1 MSSDR
6 KFEHYDH
13 SITEE
18 FIRANETLTGL
29 PAYLGIRI
37 TGAGPG
43 TMRAEME
50 VRDEFL
56 TPFGNA
62 HGGVITALCDHIL
75 GCVCY
80 PMMKRGQWGATTEFK
95 VNLLASVRKGS
106 LVADA
111 SVVTMT
117 RTLAV
122 IRIDVRNDERLACI
136 AQGTVL
142 IRDPRSDDRS

>member
-18 FIRANETLTGL
+18 FIRANETLAGL

-50 VRDEFL
+50 VRL
-56 TPFGNA
+56 A
-62 HGGVITALCDHIL
+62 ACS
-75 GCVCY
+75 
-80 PMMKRGQWGATTEFK
+80 RTT
-95 VNLLASVRKGS
+95 
-106 LVADA
+106 
-111 SVVTMT
+111 
-117 RTLAV
+117 
-122 IRIDVRNDERLACI
+122 
-136 AQGTVL
+136 
-142 IRDPRSDDRS
+142 

>member
-1 MSSDR
+1 MTATEMFST
-6 KFEHYDH
+6 YDEAVAQ
-13 SITEE
+13 S
-18 FIRANETLTGL
+18 FIRANESLTGL
-29 PAYLGIRI
+29 PNYLGIRI
-37 TGAGPG
+37 VAAGPG

-50 VRDEFL
+50 VREELL

-62 HGGVITALCDHIL
+62 HGGVVTSLCDHIL

-80 PMMKRGQWGATTEFK
+80 PLIKKGQWAATTEFK
-95 VNLLASVRKGS
+95 VNLLAPVLPGK

-111 SVVTMT
+111 QVITQT

-122 IRIDVRNDERLACI
+122 VRIDVRNEGRLACI

-142 IRDPRSDDRS
+142 VRDPKGGKK